1 MKSSYPDFKVRVLA
15 ATAWTWE
22 RGSYQSSLLTVRS
35 HEAKCCSSVDKGH
48 KKQHLVNQGS
58 GEPSSAGW
66 SYHRVV
72 FKVKPLG
79 MFPNYST
86 LEPAH
91 RQQATGMQ
99 VWDLNRLKTVLSSFP
114 TCEAKQETN
123 SVCQRA
129 QVEGEGH
136 HTFVGANMGWA

>member
-1 MKSSYPDFKVRVLA
+1 
-15 ATAWTWE
+15 
-22 RGSYQSSLLTVRS
+22 
-35 HEAKCCSSVDKGH
+35 
-48 KKQHLVNQGS
+48 
-58 GEPSSAGW
+58 
-66 SYHRVV
+66 
-72 FKVKPLG
+72 

-136 HTFVGANMGWA
+136 HTFVGANMGWAWRDANKWVGWDTKDTTTKDS